1 MFNRAGLDRFKKA
14 QTIEPF
20 SVSVNPVSK
29 STVHQPQQQQQQSRP
44 FQSQVAQTQLQ
55 HQQHHGL
62 PMSVA
67 PEPAPAS
74 TPTHQTTGIGGG
86 QSNWQPPDWAVEPK
100 PGVFRLEVMKDGEVL
115 DQINLDKRR
124 HIFGRQVVT
133 CDFVLDHPSVSRQH
147 AAVVQH
153 RNGSIYVIDLGSVH
167 GTFVANERVTK
178 DNPVEL
184 EIGQSLRFA
193 ASSRSYILRKN
204 TAALLP
210 MQQLPPQFTLPDPPD
225 PSDED
230 AVVAYNTVLNRF
242 GASRIDLLP
251 KTTKDSVALSAGGK
265 DGESQVER
273 AAKRPRKA
281 RVAFR
286 DQHGGELV
294 EVVGISD
301 GADVSTEPGPIGVK
315 EGSLVGKYESLVQ
328 VTVIPK
334 GQDQAMPKEESDTP
348 KGVTQKLQQYLNK
361 VKSPAKGGF
370 YGDLYGDS
378 FAGQVGASWA
388 NVPKEN
394 SGSLMQAASNAT
406 TEIPANGMR
415 KSDKESSES
424 NRMAKF
430 QSSKSNALFDDDDD
444 LFGDSMEDDASR

>member
-1 MFNRAGLDRFKKA
+1 MFNRSGLDRFKKA
-14 QTIEPF
+14 QSLEPF
-20 SVSVNPVSK
+20 SVNANPITK
-29 STVHQPQQQQQQSRP
+29 QPPQQQQQSIPRS
-44 FQSQVAQTQLQ
+44 FQSQVTQPQ
-55 HQQHHGL
+55 VQYHGFAR
-62 PMSVA
+62 PAA
-67 PEPAPAS
+67 PEPAPAAVPS
-74 TPTHQTTGIGGG
+74 TQSTAIGGG
-86 QSNWQPPDWAVEPK
+86 QSNWQPPDWAVEPR
-100 PGVFRLEVMKDGEVL
+100 PGVYRLEVMKDGEVL

-124 HIFGRQVVT
+124 HIFGRQVAV
-133 CDFVLDHPSVSRQH
+133 CDFVLDHPSISRQH
-147 AAVVQH
+147 AVVVQH
-153 RNGSIYVIDLGSVH
+153 KNGSIYVIDLGSVH

-210 MQQLPPQFTLPDPPD
+210 VQQLPAEFTLPSPPD
-225 PSDED
+225 PSDEE
-230 AVVAYNTVLNRF
+230 AVVAYNTLLNRL
-242 GASRIDLLP
+242 GASRTD
-251 KTTKDSVALSAGGK
+251 ALQKPSREAGMGSTCSK
-265 DGESQVER
+265 ESESQVER
-273 AAKRPRKA
+273 AAKRQRRV

-334 GQDQAMPKEESDTP
+334 GQDHVMQKDEADTP
-348 KGVTQKLQQYLNK
+348 KGVTSRLQQCLNK

-370 YGDLYGDS
+370 YEDLYGDS

-388 NVPKEN
+388 NTSKGRVAN
-394 SGSLMQAASNAT
+394 SEQVTSNVT
-406 TEIPANGMR
+406 VEVLPNGT
-415 KSDKESSES
+415 SGIDSSNSES
-424 NRMAKF
+424 NKEIAKS

-444 LFGDSMEDDASR
+444 DLFGDSMEDDMSR

>member
-1 MFNRAGLDRFKKA
+1 MFNRSGLDRFKKA
-14 QTIEPF
+14 QSLEPF
-20 SVSVNPVSK
+20 SVNSNPAPK
-29 STVHQPQQQQQQSRP
+29 QPPQHQQQQSISQT
-44 FQSQVAQTQLQ
+44 FQSQVQ
-55 HQQHHGL
+55 HHQHHGF
-62 PMSVA
+62 PRHAA
-67 PEPAPAS
+67 PEPAPAAVPNAQS
-74 TPTHQTTGIGGG
+74 TAIGGG
-86 QSNWQPPDWAVEPK
+86 QSNWQPPDWAVDPR
-100 PGVFRLEVMKDGEVL
+100 PGVYRLEVMKDGEVL

-124 HIFGRQVVT
+124 HIFGRQVVV
-133 CDFVLDHPSVSRQH
+133 CDFVLDHPSISRQH

-167 GTFVANERVTK
+167 GTFVANERLTK

-204 TAALLP
+204 TTALLP
-210 MQQLPPQFTLPDPPD
+210 VQQLPAEFTLPSPPD
-225 PSDED
+225 PSDEE
-230 AVVAYNTVLNRF
+230 AVVAYNTLLNRL
-242 GASRIDLLP
+242 GASRM
-251 KTTKDSVALSAGGK
+251 TALQKPTREAGMGSACSK
-265 DGESQVER
+265 ESESQVGR

-334 GQDQAMPKEESDTP
+334 GQDQTMPKEENDTP

-370 YGDLYGDS
+370 YENLYGDS

-388 NVPKEN
+388 ITSK
-394 SGSLMQAASNAT
+394 GSNANLEQVASNAT
-406 TEIPANGMR
+406 TEVLPNSMSRIN
-415 KSDKESSES
+415 SNVSES
-424 NRMAKF
+424 NNETTKS

-444 LFGDSMEDDASR
+444 